1 MGSKLRYGLTLF
13 VIAASFGLWGMGYA
27 LTEPMSYAVAH
38 VLDMKDDAAANAMM
52 TRAMH
57 VAYILLAIPAMLFIR
72 RYGFKSGLFVG
83 LMCFAG
89 GALSFLTASQVAAF
103 EPYVICYATLAIG
116 VLLLELTANPY
127 AMTYGK
133 RRHSLFR
140 LSVAQTFNVVGWLGG
155 LTFVGP
161 FLRVCEIDVQRTPVI
176 AERLTLEAAQRD
188 DLLMLAMPCAIAGVA
203 AVILAAITGVVDF
216 YDRPDD
222 KEPADTGIKAI
233 TERLL
238 GSKAYLLGVATLF
251 IYVMAQALCWSN
263 IMHYGTDTLIGSAPG
278 SMSRADANDL
288 SYKFQIA
295 GIASFGVGRLIL
307 AIASYKAIKRPAIV
321 LAVCAI
327 AACALTLVAL
337 IVENFIGLG
346 CLVAASGCMS
356 VMYPIIYYVS
366 TRQLDVSATQ
376 VGTVGHVYAIFG
388 SLAAAYVAYDSDGGA
403 SIRMAVAAVLFGIV
417 AAYGIWSNKHR
428 LH

>member
-13 VIAASFGLWGMGYA
+13 VIAACFGLWGMGYA
-27 LTEPMSYAVAH
+27 LSDPMSYAVAH
-38 VLDMKDDAAANAMM
+38 VLNIKDDVAANAMM

-57 VAYILLAIPAMLFIR
+57 VTYMLFAIPAMLFVR

-89 GALSFLTASQVAAF
+89 GALSFISASQIALF
-103 EPYVICYATLAIG
+103 EPYVICYAALAIG
-116 VLLLELTANPY
+116 VLFLEVTANPY

-140 LSVAQTFNVVGWLGG
+140 ICVAQTLNVIGWLGG

-161 FLRVCEIDVQRTPVI
+161 FLRICEIDVQRTPII
-176 AERLTLEAAQRD
+176 AEQLTIDAAQRE
-188 DLLMLAMPCAIAGVA
+188 DLLMLSAPCVIAGVVA
-203 AVILAAITGVVDF
+203 IILAVITGVVDF
-216 YDRPDD
+216 YDKPDA
-222 KEPADTGIKAI
+222 KEPADTGLIAI
-233 TERLL
+233 TQRLFS
-238 GSKAYLLGVATLF
+238 SKAYILGILTLF

-263 IMHYGTDTLIGSAPG
+263 IMNYGLDTLIGTESTG
-278 SMSRADANDL
+278 MSRADANDM

-295 GIASFGVGRLIL
+295 GIASFGIGRLLL
-307 AIASYKAIKRPAIV
+307 AMASYKTVKRPAII
-321 LAVCAI
+321 LSVCAI
-327 AACALTLVAL
+327 AACGLTIAAMFA
-337 IVENFIGLG
+337 ENFIGLG
-346 CLVAASGCMS
+346 CLVLASGCMS

-366 TRQLDVSATQ
+366 TRQLDVSAIQ
-376 VGTVGHVYAIFG
+376 VGTAGHVYAIFG
-388 SLAAAYVAYDSDGGA
+388 SFAATYVAFDRDGGNT
-403 SIRMAVAAVLFGIV
+403 IHMTVAAILFGIV

>member
-1 MGSKLRYGLTLF
+1 MGNRLRYGLTLF
-13 VIAASFGLWGMGYA
+13 VIAACFGLWGMGYA
-27 LTEPMSYAVAH
+27 LSEPMSYAVAH
-38 VLDMKDDAAANAMM
+38 VLNIKDDTSANAMM

-57 VAYILLAIPAMLFIR
+57 VAYSLLAIPAMLFIR

-89 GALSFLTASQVAAF
+89 GALSFLPASQIALF
-103 EPYVICYATLAIG
+103 EPYVICYAALAIG
-116 VLLLELTANPY
+116 VLFLELTANPY

-140 LSVAQTFNVVGWLGG
+140 LCVAQTFNIVGWLSG
-155 LTFVGP
+155 LMFIGP
-161 FLRVCEIDVQRTPVI
+161 FLRICEIDVQRAPVI
-176 AERLTLEAAQRD
+176 AERLTIDMAQRE
-188 DLLMLAMPCAIAGVA
+188 DLLMLAMPCVFAGIA

-222 KEPADTGIKAI
+222 KEPADTGLKAI
-233 TERLL
+233 SQRLL
-238 GSKAYLLGVATLF
+238 GSKAYVLGVVTLF

-263 IMHYGTDTLIGSAPG
+263 IMNYGTDTLIGSTAD
-278 SMSRADANDL
+278 SMSRAEANDL

-295 GIASFGVGRLIL
+295 GIASFGLGRLVL
-307 AIASYKAIKRPAIV
+307 AIASYKVVKRPAII
-321 LAVCAI
+321 LAVCAC

-337 IVENFIGLG
+337 IVENFIGLA

-376 VGTVGHVYAIFG
+376 VGTAGHVYAIFG
-388 SLAAAYVAYDSDGGA
+388 GLAASYVAYDNDGGA
-403 SIRMAVAAVLFGIV
+403 SIRMAVAAILFGIV
-417 AAYGIWSNKHR
+417 AAYGVWSNRHR